1 MLVSCYF
8 IVNCLQWLLRGICE
22 GGCGMKVLIF
32 GGTRFMGRFVLR
44 ALLDVG
50 VEVTIANRGTRE
62 ENKGAHNVICDRSQP
77 GALEQFKDSKFDA
90 VIDFSAYAS
99 DWVEEAG
106 KFFAGK
112 ISRYVFI
119 STGAVYTSSQV
130 FPITE
135 DFPKGPPHPFGP
147 YAQEK
152 IRSESLLR
160 EFSAQGA
167 FDTTALRLPFVLG
180 PDNYEDRESFVFSR
194 LLSNEPIFLA
204 NGGKSI
210 HSFIYAGDVA
220 SAIVRVL
227 SLSRTN
233 GSEEFNLAIPQ
244 ATTSRGF
251 VNLASEVCGIEPNVI
266 SYLPE
271 DFQIDTI
278 NFDLK
283 NVAFPFPENNA
294 YLSSE
299 KILTKLGFAPAYDL
313 KSMLSEYFEWWKKA
327 TDKTPKQY
335 PLENRI
341 REAFGK

>member
-1 MLVSCYF
+1 M
-8 IVNCLQWLLRGICE
+8 N
-22 GGCGMKVLIF
+22 VLIF
-32 GGTRFMGRFVLR
+32 GGTRFMGRYVLR

-50 VEVTIANRGTRE
+50 IDVTIANRGTRA

-99 DWVEEAG
+99 DWVEQAG
-106 KFFAGK
+106 NFFAGK
-112 ISRYVFI
+112 ISRYIFI

-135 DFPKGPPHPFGP
+135 DFPKGPPHPFAP
-147 YAQEK
+147 YAAEK

-160 EFSAQGA
+160 EFSSKGA
-167 FDTTALRLPFVLG
+167 FDTTALRLPFVMG

-194 LLSNEPIFLA
+194 LLSKQPIFLA

-220 SAIVRVL
+220 SAIVRIL
-227 SLSRTN
+227 SLSRSK

-251 VNLASEVCGIEPNVI
+251 VDLASEVCGIEPIVV
-266 SYLPE
+266 SYQPE
-271 DFQIDTI
+271 EFQIDTI

-294 YLSSE
+294 FLSSE
-299 KILTKLGFAPAYDL
+299 KILTRLGFAPAYDL
-313 KSMLSEYFEWWKKA
+313 KSMLSVYYEWWMKGPNKA
-327 TDKTPKQY
+327 PKEY
-335 PLENRI
+335 PLESRI
-341 REAFGK
+341 KEALGK

>member
-1 MLVSCYF
+1 
-8 IVNCLQWLLRGICE
+8 
-22 GGCGMKVLIF
+22 MKVLIF
-32 GGTRFMGRFVLR
+32 GGTRFMGRYVLR

-77 GALEQFKDSKFDA
+77 GALEQFNDSKFDA

-106 KFFAGK
+106 KFFSGK
-112 ISRYVFI
+112 ISRYIFI

-220 SAIVRVL
+220 NAIVRIL
-227 SLSRTN
+227 SLNRSKGN
-233 GSEEFNLAIPQ
+233 EEFNLAISQ

-266 SYLPE
+266 SYQPE

-294 YLSSE
+294 YLSSD

-313 KSMLSEYFEWWKKA
+313 ISMLSEFFEWWKKA
-327 TDKTPKQY
+327 PDKTPKQY

-341 REAFGK
+341 REVFGK

>member
-1 MLVSCYF
+1 M
-8 IVNCLQWLLRGICE
+8 N
-22 GGCGMKVLIF
+22 VLIF
-32 GGTRFMGRFVLR
+32 GGTRFMGRYVLR

-50 VEVTIANRGTRE
+50 IDVTIANRGTRE

-99 DWVEEAG
+99 DWVEQAG
-106 KFFAGK
+106 NFFAGK
-112 ISRYVFI
+112 ISRYIFI

-135 DFPKGPPHPFGP
+135 DFPKGPPHPFAP
-147 YAQEK
+147 YAAEK

-160 EFSAQGA
+160 EFSSKGA
-167 FDTTALRLPFVLG
+167 FDTTALRLPFVMG

-194 LLSNEPIFLA
+194 LLSKQPIFLA

-220 SAIVRVL
+220 SAIVRIL
-227 SLSRTN
+227 SLSRSK

-251 VNLASEVCGIEPNVI
+251 VDLASEVCGIEPTVI
-266 SYLPE
+266 SYQPE
-271 DFQIDTI
+271 EFQIDTI

-294 YLSSE
+294 FLSSE
-299 KILTKLGFAPAYDL
+299 KILTRLGFAPAFDL
-313 KSMLSEYFEWWKKA
+313 KSMLSVYYEWWMKGPSKA
-327 TDKTPKQY
+327 PKEY
-335 PLENRI
+335 PLESRI
-341 REAFGK
+341 KEALGK

>member
-1 MLVSCYF
+1 
-8 IVNCLQWLLRGICE
+8 
-22 GGCGMKVLIF
+22 MKVLIF
-32 GGTRFMGRFVLR
+32 GGTRFMGRYVLR

-77 GALEQFKDSKFDA
+77 GALEQFNDSKFDA

-106 KFFAGK
+106 KFFSGK
-112 ISRYVFI
+112 ISRYIFI

-220 SAIVRVL
+220 NAIVRIL
-227 SLSRTN
+227 SLNRSKGN
-233 GSEEFNLAIPQ
+233 EEFNLAISQ

-294 YLSSE
+294 YLSSD

-313 KSMLSEYFEWWKKA
+313 ISMLSEFFEWWKKA
-327 TDKTPKQY
+327 PDKTPKQY

-341 REAFGK
+341 REVFGK

>member
-1 MLVSCYF
+1 M
-8 IVNCLQWLLRGICE
+8 N
-22 GGCGMKVLIF
+22 VLIF
-32 GGTRFMGRFVLR
+32 GGTRFMGRYVLR

-50 VEVTIANRGTRE
+50 VDVTIANRGTRE

-99 DWVEEAG
+99 DWVEQAG
-106 KFFAGK
+106 NFFAGK
-112 ISRYVFI
+112 ISRYIFI

-135 DFPKGPPHPFGP
+135 DFPKGPPHPFAP
-147 YAQEK
+147 YAAEK

-160 EFSAQGA
+160 EFSSKGA
-167 FDTTALRLPFVLG
+167 FDTTALRLPFVMG

-194 LLSNEPIFLA
+194 LLSKQPIFLA

-220 SAIVRVL
+220 SAIVRIL
-227 SLSRTN
+227 SLSRSK

-244 ATTSRGF
+244 ATTSSGF
-251 VNLASEVCGIEPNVI
+251 VDLASEVCGIEPTVI
-266 SYLPE
+266 SYQPE
-271 DFQIDTI
+271 EFQIDTI

-294 YLSSE
+294 FLSSE
-299 KILTKLGFAPAYDL
+299 KILTRLGFAPAFEL
-313 KSMLSEYFEWWKKA
+313 KSMLSVYYEWWMKGPNKA
-327 TDKTPKQY
+327 PKEY
-335 PLENRI
+335 PLESRI
-341 REAFGK
+341 KEAFGM

>member
-1 MLVSCYF
+1 M
-8 IVNCLQWLLRGICE
+8 N
-22 GGCGMKVLIF
+22 VLIF
-32 GGTRFMGRFVLR
+32 GGTRFMGRYVLR

-50 VEVTIANRGTRE
+50 IDVTIANRGTRE

-77 GALEQFKDSKFDA
+77 GALDQFKDSKFDA

-99 DWVEEAG
+99 DWVEQAG
-106 KFFAGK
+106 NFFAGK
-112 ISRYVFI
+112 ISRYIFI

-135 DFPKGPPHPFGP
+135 DFPKGPPHPFAP
-147 YAQEK
+147 YAAEK
-152 IRSESLLR
+152 NRSESLLR
-160 EFSAQGA
+160 EFSSKGA
-167 FDTTALRLPFVLG
+167 FDTTALRLPFVMG

-194 LLSNEPIFLA
+194 LLAKQPIFLA

-220 SAIVRVL
+220 SAIVRIL
-227 SLSRTN
+227 SLNRTN
-233 GSEEFNLAIPQ
+233 GSEEFNLAVPQ

-251 VNLASEVCGIEPNVI
+251 VDLASEVCGIEPIVI
-266 SYLPE
+266 SYQPE
-271 DFQIDTI
+271 EFQIDTI

-299 KILTKLGFAPAYDL
+299 KILHQLGFAPAYDL
-313 KSMLSEYFEWWKKA
+313 KSMLAEYYEWWMKGPNKE
-327 TDKTPKQY
+327 PKEY
-335 PLENRI
+335 PLESRI
-341 REAFGK
+341 KETLGK

>member
-1 MLVSCYF
+1 M
-8 IVNCLQWLLRGICE
+8 N
-22 GGCGMKVLIF
+22 VLIF
-32 GGTRFMGRFVLR
+32 GGTRFMGRYVLR

-50 VEVTIANRGTRE
+50 IDVTIANRGTRE

-99 DWVEEAG
+99 DWVEQAG
-106 KFFAGK
+106 NFFAGK
-112 ISRYVFI
+112 ISRYIFI

-135 DFPKGPPHPFGP
+135 DFPKGPPHPFAP
-147 YAQEK
+147 YAAEK

-160 EFSAQGA
+160 EFSSKSA
-167 FDTTALRLPFVLG
+167 FDTTALRLPFVMG

-194 LLSNEPIFLA
+194 LLSKQPIFLA

-220 SAIVRVL
+220 SAIVRIL
-227 SLSRTN
+227 SLSRSK

-251 VNLASEVCGIEPNVI
+251 VDLASEVCGIKPTVI
-266 SYLPE
+266 SYQPE
-271 DFQIDTI
+271 EFQIDTI

-294 YLSSE
+294 FLSSE
-299 KILTKLGFAPAYDL
+299 KILTLLGFAPAFDL
-313 KSMLSEYFEWWKKA
+313 KSMLSVYYEWWMKGPNKA
-327 TDKTPKQY
+327 PKEY
-335 PLENRI
+335 PLESRI
-341 REAFGK
+341 KEALGK

>member
-1 MLVSCYF
+1 
-8 IVNCLQWLLRGICE
+8 
-22 GGCGMKVLIF
+22 
-32 GGTRFMGRFVLR
+32 MGRYVLR
-44 ALLDVG
+44 ALQEVG

-62 ENKGAHNVICDRSQP
+62 ENKGAHNVICDRSLP
-77 GALEQFKDSKFDA
+77 GSLEQFKDLKFDA

-112 ISRYVFI
+112 ISRYIFI
-119 STGAVYTSSQV
+119 STGAVYSSSQV

-135 DFPKGPPHPFGP
+135 DFPKGPPHPFAA

-152 IRSESLLR
+152 NRSESLLR
-160 EFSAQGA
+160 DFHSQGA

-194 LLSNEPIFLA
+194 LLKNQPIFLA

-220 SAIVRVL
+220 SAIVRIL
-227 SLSRTN
+227 SLNRAQ
-233 GSEEFNLAIPQ
+233 GSEEFNLAIPV

-251 VNLASEVCGIEPNVI
+251 VEIAAEVCGYSPNIV
-266 SYLPE
+266 SYNPE
-271 DFQIDTI
+271 DFQIDPL
-278 NFDLK
+278 NFDLR
-283 NVAFPFPENNA
+283 NVAFPFPDNNSF
-294 YLSSE
+294 LSSE
-299 KILTKLGFAPAYDL
+299 KILLNLGFAPAYDL
-313 KSMLSEYFEWWKKA
+313 RNMLSEYFEWWNKK
-327 TDKTPKQY
+327 TDKNQLEY

-341 REAFGK
+341 KEYFRK

>member
-1 MLVSCYF
+1 
-8 IVNCLQWLLRGICE
+8 
-22 GGCGMKVLIF
+22 MKVLIF
-32 GGTRFMGRFVLR
+32 GGTRFMGRYVLR

-112 ISRYVFI
+112 ISRYIFI

-227 SLSRTN
+227 SLNRTN

-251 VNLASEVCGIEPNVI
+251 VNLASEICGIEPNVI

>member
-1 MLVSCYF
+1 
-8 IVNCLQWLLRGICE
+8 
-22 GGCGMKVLIF
+22 
-32 GGTRFMGRFVLR
+32 
-44 ALLDVG
+44 
-50 VEVTIANRGTRE
+50 
-62 ENKGAHNVICDRSQP
+62 
-77 GALEQFKDSKFDA
+77 
-90 VIDFSAYAS
+90 
-99 DWVEEAG
+99 
-106 KFFAGK
+106 
-112 ISRYVFI
+112 
-119 STGAVYTSSQV
+119 
-130 FPITE
+130 
-135 DFPKGPPHPFGP
+135 
-147 YAQEK
+147 
-152 IRSESLLR
+152 
-160 EFSAQGA
+160 
-167 FDTTALRLPFVLG
+167 
-180 PDNYEDRESFVFSR
+180 
-194 LLSNEPIFLA
+194 
-204 NGGKSI
+204 
-210 HSFIYAGDVA
+210 
-220 SAIVRVL
+220 VRVL
-227 SLSRTN
+227 SLNRTN

-266 SYLPE
+266 SFLPE

>member
-1 MLVSCYF
+1 M
-8 IVNCLQWLLRGICE
+8 N
-22 GGCGMKVLIF
+22 VLIF
-32 GGTRFMGRFVLR
+32 GGTRFMGRYVLR

-50 VEVTIANRGTRE
+50 IDVTIANRGTRA

-99 DWVEEAG
+99 DWVEQAG
-106 KFFAGK
+106 NFFAGK
-112 ISRYVFI
+112 ISRYIFI

-135 DFPKGPPHPFGP
+135 DFPKGPPHPFAP
-147 YAQEK
+147 YAAEK

-160 EFSAQGA
+160 EFSSKGA
-167 FDTTALRLPFVLG
+167 FDTTALRLPFVMG

-194 LLSNEPIFLA
+194 LLSKQPIFLA

-227 SLSRTN
+227 SLSREK

-251 VNLASEVCGIEPNVI
+251 VDLASEVCGIEPTVI
-266 SYLPE
+266 SYQPE
-271 DFQIDTI
+271 EFQIDTI

-294 YLSSE
+294 FLSSE
-299 KILTKLGFAPAYDL
+299 KILTRLGFAPAYDL
-313 KSMLSEYFEWWKKA
+313 KSMLSVYYEWWMKGPNKA
-327 TDKTPKQY
+327 PKDY
-335 PLENRI
+335 PLESRI
-341 REAFGK
+341 KEALGK

>member
-1 MLVSCYF
+1 M
-8 IVNCLQWLLRGICE
+8 N
-22 GGCGMKVLIF
+22 VLIF
-32 GGTRFMGRFVLR
+32 GGTRFMGRYVLR

-50 VEVTIANRGTRE
+50 IDVTIANRGTRE

-99 DWVEEAG
+99 DWVEQAG
-106 KFFAGK
+106 NFFAGK
-112 ISRYVFI
+112 ISRYIFI

-135 DFPKGPPHPFGP
+135 DFPKGPPHPFAP
-147 YAQEK
+147 YAAEK
-152 IRSESLLR
+152 NRSESLLR
-160 EFSAQGA
+160 EFSSKGA
-167 FDTTALRLPFVLG
+167 FDTTALRLPFVMG
-180 PDNYEDRESFVFSR
+180 PDNYEDREAFAFSR
-194 LLSNEPIFLA
+194 LLAKQPIFLA

-220 SAIVRVL
+220 SAIVRIL

-233 GSEEFNLAIPQ
+233 GSEEFNLAVPQ

-251 VNLASEVCGIEPNVI
+251 VDLASEVCGIEPTVI
-266 SYLPE
+266 SYQPE
-271 DFQIDTI
+271 EFQIDTI

-294 YLSSE
+294 FLSSE
-299 KILTKLGFAPAYDL
+299 KILTRLGFAPAYDL
-313 KSMLSEYFEWWKKA
+313 KSMLSVYYEWWMKGPNKA
-327 TDKTPKQY
+327 PKEY
-335 PLENRI
+335 PLESRI
-341 REAFGK
+341 KEALGK

>member
-1 MLVSCYF
+1 M
-8 IVNCLQWLLRGICE
+8 N
-22 GGCGMKVLIF
+22 VLIF
-32 GGTRFMGRFVLR
+32 GGTRFMGRYVLR

-50 VEVTIANRGTRE
+50 IDVTIANRGTRA

-99 DWVEEAG
+99 DWVEQAG
-106 KFFAGK
+106 NFFAGK
-112 ISRYVFI
+112 ISRYIFI

-135 DFPKGPPHPFGP
+135 DFPKGPPHPFAP
-147 YAQEK
+147 YAAEK

-160 EFSAQGA
+160 EFSSNGA
-167 FDTTALRLPFVLG
+167 FDTTALRLPFVMG

-194 LLSNEPIFLA
+194 LLSKQPIFLA

-210 HSFIYAGDVA
+210 HSYIYAGDVA
-220 SAIVRVL
+220 SAIVRIL
-227 SLSRTN
+227 SLSRSK

-251 VNLASEVCGIEPNVI
+251 VDLASEVCGIEPIVV
-266 SYLPE
+266 SYQPE
-271 DFQIDTI
+271 EFQIDTI

-294 YLSSE
+294 FLSSE
-299 KILTKLGFAPAYDL
+299 KILTRLGFAPAYDL
-313 KSMLSEYFEWWKKA
+313 KSMLSVYYEWWMKGPNKA
-327 TDKTPKQY
+327 PKEY
-335 PLENRI
+335 PLESRI
-341 REAFGK
+341 KEALGK

>member
-1 MLVSCYF
+1 M
-8 IVNCLQWLLRGICE
+8 N
-22 GGCGMKVLIF
+22 VLIF
-32 GGTRFMGRFVLR
+32 GGTRFMGRYVLR

-50 VEVTIANRGTRE
+50 IDVTIANRGTRA

-99 DWVEEAG
+99 DWVEQAG
-106 KFFAGK
+106 NFFAGK
-112 ISRYVFI
+112 ISRYIFI

-135 DFPKGPPHPFGP
+135 DFPKGPPHPFAP
-147 YAQEK
+147 YAAEK

-160 EFSAQGA
+160 EFSSKGA
-167 FDTTALRLPFVLG
+167 FDTTALRLPFVMG

-194 LLSNEPIFLA
+194 LLSKQPIFLA

-220 SAIVRVL
+220 SAIVRIL
-227 SLSRTN
+227 SLSRSK

-251 VNLASEVCGIEPNVI
+251 VDLASEVCGIEPIVV
-266 SYLPE
+266 SYQPE
-271 DFQIDTI
+271 EFQIDTL

-299 KILTKLGFAPAYDL
+299 KILTRLGFAPAYDL
-313 KSMLSEYFEWWKKA
+313 KSMLAVYYEWWMKGSNKA
-327 TDKTPKQY
+327 PKEY

-341 REAFGK
+341 KEALGR

>member
-1 MLVSCYF
+1 M
-8 IVNCLQWLLRGICE
+8 N
-22 GGCGMKVLIF
+22 VLIF
-32 GGTRFMGRFVLR
+32 GGTRFMGRYVLR

-50 VEVTIANRGTRE
+50 IDVTIANRGTRA

-99 DWVEEAG
+99 DWVEQAG
-106 KFFAGK
+106 NFFAGK
-112 ISRYVFI
+112 ISRYIFI

-135 DFPKGPPHPFGP
+135 DFPKGPPHPFAP
-147 YAQEK
+147 YAAEK

-160 EFSAQGA
+160 EFSSKGA
-167 FDTTALRLPFVLG
+167 FDTTALRLPFVMG

-194 LLSNEPIFLA
+194 LLSKQPIFLA

-220 SAIVRVL
+220 SAIVRIL
-227 SLSRTN
+227 SLSRSK

-251 VNLASEVCGIEPNVI
+251 VDLASEVCGIEPIVV
-266 SYLPE
+266 SYQPE
-271 DFQIDTI
+271 EFQIDTI

-294 YLSSE
+294 FLSSE
-299 KILTKLGFAPAYDL
+299 KILTRLGFAPAFDL
-313 KSMLSEYFEWWKKA
+313 KSMLSVYYEWWMKVPNKA
-327 TDKTPKQY
+327 PKEY
-335 PLENRI
+335 PLESRI
-341 REAFGK
+341 KEALGK

>member
-1 MLVSCYF
+1 M
-8 IVNCLQWLLRGICE
+8 N
-22 GGCGMKVLIF
+22 VLIF
-32 GGTRFMGRFVLR
+32 GGTRFMGRYVLR

-50 VEVTIANRGTRE
+50 IDVTIANRGTRE

-99 DWVEEAG
+99 DWVEQAG
-106 KFFAGK
+106 NFFAGK
-112 ISRYVFI
+112 ISRYIFI

-135 DFPKGPPHPFGP
+135 DFPKGPPHPFAS
-147 YAQEK
+147 YAAEK

-160 EFSAQGA
+160 EFSSKSA
-167 FDTTALRLPFVLG
+167 FDTTALRLPFVMG

-194 LLSNEPIFLA
+194 LLSKQPIFLA

-210 HSFIYAGDVA
+210 HSYIYAGDVA
-220 SAIVRVL
+220 SAIVRIL
-227 SLSRTN
+227 SLSRTK

-251 VNLASEVCGIEPNVI
+251 VDLASKVCGIEPTVI
-266 SYLPE
+266 SYQPE

-299 KILTKLGFAPAYDL
+299 KILHRLGFAPAYDL
-313 KSMLSEYFEWWKKA
+313 KSMLSEYYEWWMKGANKA
-327 TDKTPKQY
+327 PKEY
-335 PLENRI
+335 PLESRI
-341 REAFGK
+341 KEAFGK

>member
-1 MLVSCYF
+1 M
-8 IVNCLQWLLRGICE
+8 N
-22 GGCGMKVLIF
+22 VLIF
-32 GGTRFMGRFVLR
+32 GGTRFMGRYVLR

-50 VEVTIANRGTRE
+50 IDVTIANRGTRA

-99 DWVEEAG
+99 DWVEQAG
-106 KFFAGK
+106 NFFAGK
-112 ISRYVFI
+112 ISRYIFI

-135 DFPKGPPHPFGP
+135 DFPKGPPHPFAP
-147 YAQEK
+147 YAAEK

-160 EFSAQGA
+160 EFSSKGA
-167 FDTTALRLPFVLG
+167 FDTTALRLPFVMG

-194 LLSNEPIFLA
+194 LLSKQPIFLA

-220 SAIVRVL
+220 SAIVRIL
-227 SLSRTN
+227 SLSRSK

-251 VNLASEVCGIEPNVI
+251 VDLASEVCGIEPIVV
-266 SYLPE
+266 SYQPE
-271 DFQIDTI
+271 EFQIDTI

-294 YLSSE
+294 FLSSE
-299 KILTKLGFAPAYDL
+299 KILTRLGFAPAYDL
-313 KSMLSEYFEWWKKA
+313 KSMLSVYYEWWMKGPNKA
-327 TDKTPKQY
+327 PKDY
-335 PLENRI
+335 PLESRI
-341 REAFGK
+341 KEALGK

>member
-1 MLVSCYF
+1 M
-8 IVNCLQWLLRGICE
+8 N
-22 GGCGMKVLIF
+22 VLIF
-32 GGTRFMGRFVLR
+32 GGTRFMGRYVLR

-50 VEVTIANRGTRE
+50 IDVTIANRGTRA

-99 DWVEEAG
+99 DWVEQAG
-106 KFFAGK
+106 NFFAGK
-112 ISRYVFI
+112 ISRYIFI

-135 DFPKGPPHPFGP
+135 DFPKGPPHPFAP
-147 YAQEK
+147 YAAEK

-160 EFSAQGA
+160 EFSSKGA
-167 FDTTALRLPFVLG
+167 FDTTALRLPFVMG

-194 LLSNEPIFLA
+194 LLSKQPIFLA

-220 SAIVRVL
+220 SAIVRIL
-227 SLSRTN
+227 SLSRSK

-251 VNLASEVCGIEPNVI
+251 VDLASEVCGIEPIVV
-266 SYLPE
+266 SYQPE
-271 DFQIDTI
+271 EFQIDTI

-294 YLSSE
+294 FLSSE
-299 KILTKLGFAPAYDL
+299 KILTRLGFAPAYGL
-313 KSMLSEYFEWWKKA
+313 QSMLSEYYEWWMKGPNKA
-327 TDKTPKQY
+327 PKEY
-335 PLENRI
+335 PLESRI
-341 REAFGK
+341 KEALGK

>member
-1 MLVSCYF
+1 M
-8 IVNCLQWLLRGICE
+8 N
-22 GGCGMKVLIF
+22 VLIF
-32 GGTRFMGRFVLR
+32 GGTRFMGRYVLR

-50 VEVTIANRGTRE
+50 IDVTIANRGTRA

-99 DWVEEAG
+99 DWVEQAG
-106 KFFAGK
+106 NFFAGK
-112 ISRYVFI
+112 ISRYIFI

-135 DFPKGPPHPFGP
+135 DFPKGPPHPFAP
-147 YAQEK
+147 YAAEK

-160 EFSAQGA
+160 EFSSNGA
-167 FDTTALRLPFVLG
+167 FDTTALRLPFVMG

-194 LLSNEPIFLA
+194 LLSKQPIFLA

-220 SAIVRVL
+220 SAIVRIL
-227 SLSRTN
+227 SLIRSK

-251 VNLASEVCGIEPNVI
+251 VDLASEVCGIEPIVV
-266 SYLPE
+266 SYQPE
-271 DFQIDTI
+271 EFQIDTI

-294 YLSSE
+294 FLSSE
-299 KILTKLGFAPAYDL
+299 EILTRLGFAPAYDL
-313 KSMLSEYFEWWKKA
+313 KSMLSVYYEWWMKGPNKA
-327 TDKTPKQY
+327 PKEY
-335 PLENRI
+335 PLESRI
-341 REAFGK
+341 KEALGK

>member
-1 MLVSCYF
+1 M
-8 IVNCLQWLLRGICE
+8 N
-22 GGCGMKVLIF
+22 VLIF
-32 GGTRFMGRFVLR
+32 GGTRFMGRYVLR

-50 VEVTIANRGTRE
+50 IDVTIANRGTRA

-99 DWVEEAG
+99 DWVEQAG
-106 KFFAGK
+106 NFFAGK
-112 ISRYVFI
+112 ISRYIFI

-135 DFPKGPPHPFGP
+135 DFPKGPPHPFAP
-147 YAQEK
+147 YAAEK

-160 EFSAQGA
+160 EFSSKGA
-167 FDTTALRLPFVLG
+167 FDTTALRLPFVMG

-194 LLSNEPIFLA
+194 LLSKQPIFLA

-210 HSFIYAGDVA
+210 HSFIYAEDVA
-220 SAIVRVL
+220 SAIVRIL
-227 SLSRTN
+227 SLSRSK

-251 VNLASEVCGIEPNVI
+251 VDLASEVCGIEPIVV
-266 SYLPE
+266 SYQPE
-271 DFQIDTI
+271 EFQIDTL

-299 KILTKLGFAPAYDL
+299 KILTRLGFAPAYDL
-313 KSMLSEYFEWWKKA
+313 KSMLAEYYEWWMKGSNKA
-327 TDKTPKQY
+327 PKEY

-341 REAFGK
+341 KEALGR

>member
-1 MLVSCYF
+1 M
-8 IVNCLQWLLRGICE
+8 N
-22 GGCGMKVLIF
+22 VLIF
-32 GGTRFMGRFVLR
+32 GGTRFMGRYVLR

-50 VEVTIANRGTRE
+50 IDVTIANRGTRE

-99 DWVEEAG
+99 DWVEQAG
-106 KFFAGK
+106 NFFAGK
-112 ISRYVFI
+112 ISRYIFI

-135 DFPKGPPHPFGP
+135 DFPKGPPHPFAP
-147 YAQEK
+147 YAAEK

-160 EFSAQGA
+160 EFSSKGA
-167 FDTTALRLPFVLG
+167 FDTTALRLPFVMG

-194 LLSNEPIFLA
+194 LLSKQPIFLA

-220 SAIVRVL
+220 SAIVRIL
-227 SLSRTN
+227 SLSRSK

-251 VNLASEVCGIEPNVI
+251 VDLASEVCGIEPTVI
-266 SYLPE
+266 SYQPE
-271 DFQIDTI
+271 EFQIDTI

-294 YLSSE
+294 FLSSE
-299 KILTKLGFAPAYDL
+299 KILTRLGFAPAYDL
-313 KSMLSEYFEWWKKA
+313 KSMLSVYYEWWMKGPNKA
-327 TDKTPKQY
+327 PKEY
-335 PLENRI
+335 PLESRI
-341 REAFGK
+341 KEALGK

>member
-1 MLVSCYF
+1 M
-8 IVNCLQWLLRGICE
+8 N
-22 GGCGMKVLIF
+22 VLIF
-32 GGTRFMGRFVLR
+32 GGTRFMGRYVLR

-50 VEVTIANRGTRE
+50 IDVTIANRGTRE

-77 GALEQFKDSKFDA
+77 RALEQFKDSKFDA

-99 DWVEEAG
+99 DWVEQAG
-106 KFFAGK
+106 NFFAGK
-112 ISRYVFI
+112 ISRYIFI

-135 DFPKGPPHPFGP
+135 DFPKGPPHPFAP
-147 YAQEK
+147 YAAEK

-160 EFSAQGA
+160 EFSSKGA
-167 FDTTALRLPFVLG
+167 FDTTALRLPFVMG

-194 LLSNEPIFLA
+194 LLSKQPIFLA

-220 SAIVRVL
+220 SAIVRIL
-227 SLSRTN
+227 SLIRSK

-251 VNLASEVCGIEPNVI
+251 VDLASEVCGIEPTVI
-266 SYLPE
+266 SYQPE
-271 DFQIDTI
+271 EFQIDTN

-283 NVAFPFPENNA
+283 NVAFPFPANNA

-299 KILTKLGFAPAYDL
+299 KILHRLGFAPAYDL
-313 KSMLSEYFEWWKKA
+313 KSMLAEYYEWWMKGPN
-327 TDKTPKQY
+327 KTPKEY
-335 PLENRI
+335 PLESRI
-341 REAFGK
+341 KEAFGM

>member
-1 MLVSCYF
+1 M
-8 IVNCLQWLLRGICE
+8 N
-22 GGCGMKVLIF
+22 VLIF
-32 GGTRFMGRFVLR
+32 GGTRFMGRYVLR

-50 VEVTIANRGTRE
+50 IDVTIANRGTRA

-99 DWVEEAG
+99 DWVEQAG
-106 KFFAGK
+106 NFFAGK
-112 ISRYVFI
+112 ISRYIFI

-135 DFPKGPPHPFGP
+135 DFPKGPPHPFAP
-147 YAQEK
+147 YAAEK

-160 EFSAQGA
+160 EFSSKGA
-167 FDTTALRLPFVLG
+167 FDTTALRLPFVMG

-194 LLSNEPIFLA
+194 LQSKQPIFLA

-220 SAIVRVL
+220 SVIVRIL
-227 SLSRTN
+227 SLSRSK

-251 VNLASEVCGIEPNVI
+251 VDLASEVCGIEPTVI
-266 SYLPE
+266 SYQPE
-271 DFQIDTI
+271 EFQIDTI

-294 YLSSE
+294 FLSSE
-299 KILTKLGFAPAYDL
+299 KILTRLGFAPAYDL
-313 KSMLSEYFEWWKKA
+313 KSMLAEYYEWWMKGSNKA
-327 TDKTPKQY
+327 PKEY

-341 REAFGK
+341 KEALGR

>member
-1 MLVSCYF
+1 M
-8 IVNCLQWLLRGICE
+8 N
-22 GGCGMKVLIF
+22 VLIF
-32 GGTRFMGRFVLR
+32 GGTRFMGRYVLR

-50 VEVTIANRGTRE
+50 IDVTIANRGTRE

-99 DWVEEAG
+99 DWVEQAG
-106 KFFAGK
+106 NFFAGK
-112 ISRYVFI
+112 ISRYIFI

-135 DFPKGPPHPFGP
+135 DFPKGPPHPFAP
-147 YAQEK
+147 YAAEK

-160 EFSAQGA
+160 EFSSKGA
-167 FDTTALRLPFVLG
+167 FDTTALRLPFVMG

-194 LLSNEPIFLA
+194 LLSKQPIFLA

-220 SAIVRVL
+220 SAIVRIL
-227 SLSRTN
+227 SLSRSK

-251 VNLASEVCGIEPNVI
+251 VDLASEVCGIEPIVV
-266 SYLPE
+266 SYQPE
-271 DFQIDTI
+271 EFQIDTI

-294 YLSSE
+294 FLSSE
-299 KILTKLGFAPAYDL
+299 KILTRLGFAPAYDL
-313 KSMLSEYFEWWKKA
+313 KSMLSVYYEWWMKGPNKA
-327 TDKTPKQY
+327 PKDY
-335 PLENRI
+335 PLESRI
-341 REAFGK
+341 KEALGK

>member
-1 MLVSCYF
+1 M
-8 IVNCLQWLLRGICE
+8 N
-22 GGCGMKVLIF
+22 VLIF
-32 GGTRFMGRFVLR
+32 GGTRFMGRYVLR

-50 VEVTIANRGTRE
+50 IDVTIANRGTRE

-99 DWVEEAG
+99 DWVEQAG
-106 KFFAGK
+106 NFFAGK
-112 ISRYVFI
+112 ISRYIFI

-135 DFPKGPPHPFGP
+135 DFPKGPPHPFAP
-147 YAQEK
+147 YAAEK

-160 EFSAQGA
+160 EFSSKGA
-167 FDTTALRLPFVLG
+167 FDTTALRLPFVMG

-194 LLSNEPIFLA
+194 LLSKQPIFLA

-220 SAIVRVL
+220 SAIVRIL
-227 SLSRTN
+227 SLSRSK

-251 VNLASEVCGIEPNVI
+251 VDLASEVCGIEPIVV
-266 SYLPE
+266 SYQPE
-271 DFQIDTI
+271 EFQIDTI

-294 YLSSE
+294 FLSSE
-299 KILTKLGFAPAYDL
+299 KILTRLGFAPAYDL
-313 KSMLSEYFEWWKKA
+313 KSMLSVYYEWWMKGPNKA
-327 TDKTPKQY
+327 PKEY
-335 PLENRI
+335 PLESRI
-341 REAFGK
+341 KEALGK

>member
-1 MLVSCYF
+1 
-8 IVNCLQWLLRGICE
+8 
-22 GGCGMKVLIF
+22 MKVLIF
-32 GGTRFMGRFVLR
+32 GGTRFMGRYVLR

-62 ENKGAHNVICDRSQP
+62 ENKGAHNVICDRSLP

-106 KFFAGK
+106 KFFSGK
-112 ISRYVFI
+112 ISRYIFI

-220 SAIVRVL
+220 NAIVRIL
-227 SLSRTN
+227 SLNRSN

-294 YLSSE
+294 YLSSD

-327 TDKTPKQY
+327 PDKTPKQY

>member
-1 MLVSCYF
+1 M
-8 IVNCLQWLLRGICE
+8 N
-22 GGCGMKVLIF
+22 VLIF
-32 GGTRFMGRFVLR
+32 GGTRFMGRYVLR

-50 VEVTIANRGTRE
+50 IDVTIANRGTRE

-77 GALEQFKDSKFDA
+77 RALEQFKDSKFDA

-99 DWVEEAG
+99 DWVEQAG
-106 KFFAGK
+106 NFFAGK
-112 ISRYVFI
+112 ISRYIFI

-135 DFPKGPPHPFGP
+135 DFPKGPPHPFAP
-147 YAQEK
+147 YAAEK

-160 EFSAQGA
+160 EFSSKGA
-167 FDTTALRLPFVLG
+167 FDTTALRLPFVMG

-194 LLSNEPIFLA
+194 LLSKQPIFLA

-220 SAIVRVL
+220 SAIVRIL
-227 SLSRTN
+227 SLSRSK

-251 VNLASEVCGIEPNVI
+251 VDLASEVCGIEPIVV
-266 SYLPE
+266 SYQPE
-271 DFQIDTI
+271 EFQIDTI

-294 YLSSE
+294 FLSSE
-299 KILTKLGFAPAYDL
+299 KILTRLGFAPAFEL
-313 KSMLSEYFEWWKKA
+313 KSMLSVYYEWWMKGPNKA
-327 TDKTPKQY
+327 PKDY
-335 PLENRI
+335 PLESRI
-341 REAFGK
+341 KEALGK